1 MRFDGRTPFTRGGAF
16 AFALILL
23 STLSALDLAA
33 QSIAGKRNVL
43 VVYFSWAENTREYA
57 ERGIDAVSSASTNSR
72 MIATRI
78 HERLGGDI
86 VGIQT
91 VTPYTA
97 DYNEVLDVALKEQNQ
112 GARPPLKTRIPGIA
126 KYDLILL
133 GYPNWWAS
141 IPMSVATFLESY
153 DLTGKTI
160 VPFCTHGGGRLGQT
174 VAAIAKSAPNAK
186 VLKGLSI
193 SYGGGG
199 SLDRD
204 IDRWLKSIGITV
216 Q

>member
-1 MRFDGRTPFTRGGAF
+1 MSFNRQAPRRKLGAF
-16 AFALILL
+16 AFVCALF
-23 STLSALDLAA
+23 SMVPASDVGA
-33 QSIAGKRNVL
+33 QSESGKRDVL

-72 MIATRI
+72 MIASRI
-78 HERLGGDI
+78 HRRVGGDL
-86 VGIQT
+86 VGLRT
-91 VTPYTA
+91 VAPYTSIY
-97 DYNEVLDVALKEQNQ
+97 DDVLDVALKEQNQ
-112 GARPPLKTRIPGIA
+112 KARPPLKTRIPDIA
-126 KYDLILL
+126 KYDMIFL

-153 DLTGKTI
+153 DLSGKTI

-174 VAAIAKSAPNAK
+174 VSAIAKSAPGTK

-193 SYGGGG
+193 SYGGDGN
-199 SLDRD
+199 LDRD
-204 IDRWLKSIGITV
+204 IDRWLKSVGITV

>member
-1 MRFDGRTPFTRGGAF
+1 MRFNRKHPPMKIGTLACILF
-16 AFALILL
+16 LL
-23 STLSALDLAA
+23 SSAMGISA
-33 QSIAGKRNVL
+33 QSQSPKVL
-43 VVYFSWAENTREYA
+43 VVYFSWAENTREFA

-72 MIATRI
+72 DIATRI
-78 HERLGGDI
+78 QARTGGDL

-91 VTPYTA
+91 VIPYTSNYDA
-97 DYNEVLDVALKEQNQ
+97 VLDVALKEQNQ
-112 GARPPLKTRIPGIA
+112 KARPRVKTNISDMA
-126 KYDLILL
+126 TYDIILL

-153 DLTGKTI
+153 DLSGKTI
-160 VPFCTHGGGRLGQT
+160 APFCTHGGGRLGQT
-174 VAAIAKSAPNAK
+174 VAAIAKSAPNTK

-193 SYGGGG
+193 SYSGGV

-204 IDRWLKSIGITV
+204 IDTWLKSSGITI